1 MKVEEIESM
10 NVLKYPFEISPLS
23 KEEGGGFLISF
34 PDLPGCI
41 SDGSTPEEAI
51 RNGFDAAKSWLETAN
66 EFNDEIPEPGESSS
80 GKFITRIPKTLH
92 ARLVARAKQEGV
104 SMNALVTSYI
114 AESLGKREVAT
125 RKLKVKTVNLL
136 V

>member
-1 MKVEEIESM
+1 M

-41 SDGSTPEEAI
+41 SDGSTPEDAI

-66 EFNDEIPEPGESSS
+66 EFNDELPEPGESSS

-114 AESLGKREVAT
+114 AESLGKREVVT
-125 RKLKVKTVNLL
+125 KKLKVKTV
-136 V
+136 

>member
-1 MKVEEIESM
+1 M

-41 SDGSTPEEAI
+41 SDGSTPEDAI

-114 AESLGKREVAT
+114 AESLGKREVVT
-125 RKLKVKTVNLL
+125 KKLKVKTV
-136 V
+136 

>member
-1 MKVEEIESM
+1 MKVEEINSM

-41 SDGSTPEEAI
+41 SDGSTPEDAI

-114 AESLGKREVAT
+114 AESLGKREVVT
-125 RKLKVKTVNLL
+125 KKLKVKTV
-136 V
+136 